1 MSTIGTRHTL
11 IPFVAGTSKANA
23 DQRLSKIGYKKTKE
37 QPNPPASVCASV
49 PFIANDAIEN
59 HVDRLLPHIRTMLE
73 SAQDGIVRSLY
84 ESSGHELIGID
95 DADISVGACISYLQ
109 AEAAGDR
116 LRKDQILAWF
126 DAEISENLTVFVAE
140 LLRFDDLT
148 PDALRTVNKH
158 VGIYRDLIGMLA
170 GGKTILEQKQI
181 NGCKKAIGLCGNAD
195 DRIAARL
202 VARLEQM
209 EAPKVRIELLD
220 LGD

>member
-11 IPFVAGTSKANA
+11 VPFIAGTSKPNA
-23 DQRLSKIGYKKTKE
+23 DQRLAKIGYKKTKE
-37 QPNPPASVCASV
+37 QPTPPASVCASV
-49 PFIANDAIEN
+49 PFISSESIATNVE
-59 HVDRLLPHIRTMLE
+59 RLIPHIRTMLE

-84 ESSGHELIGID
+84 ESSGHELISVD
-95 DADISVGACISYLQ
+95 DADISVSACISYLQ

-116 LRKDQILAWF
+116 LKKDQILAWF
-126 DAEISENLTVFVAE
+126 DAEIAENLTVFVAE
-140 LLRFDDLT
+140 LLKFDDLT
-148 PDALRTVNKH
+148 PDALRTVQKH

-181 NGCKKAIGLCGNAD
+181 NGCKKAIGLCGSAD
-195 DRIAARL
+195 DRIASRL
-202 VARLEQM
+202 IGRLEQM